1 MVIVALSLSLATQ
14 IGAMFVMI
22 FVGFLLVR
30 KSVLSLRDCNAL
42 SRIVL
47 YVSGPCAIINAFQLT
62 ISENKVKGFL
72 LAIFVAIGIH
82 ILFMAMT
89 ALLGRIFH
97 FSPIEKA
104 SLIYS
109 NCGNLIIPLVILI
122 MNQKMVFYCSA
133 YMIVQIVL
141 IWTHCKSLISQ
152 KQDFDLKAIL
162 SNINMIA
169 IGVGLL
175 LFILQI
181 RLPVLI
187 TSAFTSMTNLMGPL
201 CMFVAG
207 MLLAGIDLKKVVH
220 NKRAYLVVFLRL
232 IVLPFMVALIFI
244 ISGLYKVLPNARSI
258 LMISL
263 LAASAPAASTV
274 TQFAQIYDHQPFEA
288 SVINVLSL
296 LLCII
301 TMPLLNMFYMS
312 LT

>member
-1 MVIVALSLSLATQ
+1 MIIVALSLSLATQ

-181 RLPVLI
+181 HLPVLI

-207 MLLAGIDLKKVVH
+207 MLLAGIDLKKAH

-263 LAASAPAASTV
+263 LAASASAASTV

>member
-1 MVIVALSLSLATQ
+1 MIIVALSLSLATQ

-169 IGVGLL
+169 IGVGVL

-181 RLPVLI
+181 HLPVLI

-207 MLLAGIDLKKVVH
+207 MLLAGIDLKKAH

-244 ISGLYKVLPNARSI
+244 FSGLYKVLPNARSI

>member
-1 MVIVALSLSLATQ
+1 MIIVALSLSLATQ

-181 RLPVLI
+181 HLPVLI

-207 MLLAGIDLKKVVH
+207 MLLAGIDLKKAH

-244 ISGLYKVLPNARSI
+244 FSGLYKVLPNARSI